1 MRIQP
6 MQVAAV
12 AATRV
17 TSCRRRRHGR
27 QDRRTYRG
35 GFASSLV
42 PAGTAGC
49 LPRCERS
56 RARSTHGRPRSRSP
70 AAASR
75 REQASEVVHRDG
87 PRRRAM
93 AGDRSSQRRTRRC
106 RAAPPPSAPALERL
120 GGEVRL
126 RQDQPPVVPAVHD
139 DIAQGAVL
147 DPAPLALDDD
157 HVVQPE
163 ESKTPAA
170 SRRRGCSRGL
180 GGQAGGHARD
190 AGGGEQTGADRAGG
204 RERRQR
210 GPDGDPA
217 STATVTRRTTAT
229 WLRPPRT
236 QPARRTPTAPN
247 LRQFWGI
254 ADPRT
259 IRAELLRRR
268 AGVTTP
274 EFYDLGRARPRSGED
289 YAIKGCRP
297 ARRGRA

>member
-163 ESKTPAA
+163 AVQNASCKPAKRLFA
-170 SRRRGCSRGL
+170 WTGWPGRRPRPRCRRRRADWRRPRGRP
-180 GGQAGGHARD
+180 GTSPARP
-190 AGGGEQTGADRAGG
+190 RRRP
-204 RERRQR
+204 REH
-210 GPDGDPA
+210 GDGDAADHCDLATAAQDTA
-217 STATVTRRTTAT
+217 STAYTDGSE
-229 WLRPPRT
+229 PSP
-236 QPARRTPTAPN
+236 
-247 LRQFWGI
+247 I
-254 ADPRT
+254 
-259 IRAELLRRR
+259 
-268 AGVTTP
+268 
-274 EFYDLGRARPRSGED
+274 LGHR
-289 YAIKGCRP
+289 
-297 ARRGRA
+297 